1 MTQLKDAD
9 VTSAIISAFYAV
21 YDGLGYGFLESVYCS
36 ALQIELE
43 NRGVAFRVQ
52 TPVDVY
58 YRDKRVGYFKSDM
71 IVAGKVVLEVKATKA
86 LDEADR
92 RQLLNYLRSTNLEV
106 GLLLHFGPKPQFQ
119 RFLFTNDRKSL
130 PVITT
135 NV

>member
-71 IVAGKVVLEVKATKA
+71 IVAGKIVVEVKATKA